1 MVIHAFHRFVK
12 YTFVGIT
19 TFLFDLLLL
28 WFFVEILTLDYL
40 LSAGSA
46 FIIAVT
52 VNYILSR
59 RYVFRGS
66 LRSVGIGYVNFIL
79 IAGFGLLFVIVG
91 MYILVKFFAFS
102 YVGARIM
109 VAAVTG
115 FWNYLMNLYV
125 NFKVAE
131 KHIF

>member
-40 LSAGSA
+40 LSAGVA